1 MDISQRET
9 NSAVHNSS
17 IYYLAQTAPL
27 YQAVPHTP
35 PPTIA
40 IRKSLA
46 EDISSD
52 PNSRRRK
59 TREQAAV
66 TSAFSHTYDQWLG
79 DHPSL
84 RGHQC
89 H

>member
-40 IRKSLA
+40 IRKSSLKTYPVIQTA
-46 EDISSD
+46 EEEKPGS
-52 PNSRRRK
+52 K
-59 TREQAAV
+59 QL
-66 TSAFSHTYDQWLG
+66 WLLHFPTPTINGFG
-79 DHPSL
+79 DS
-84 RGHQC
+84 
-89 H
+89 